1 MAEGKGAVEP
11 DPDQFIST
19 LRESEPFYRH
29 VVDNAVDGFFVI
41 DRKRRF
47 VEVNDTLCVLFGY
60 RRDETLGQSPFEFVA
75 VESRPELLAQM
86 QRIDVTDHRHYRL
99 IGRRKDGSNFPIL
112 LNSTTYRNPAG
123 EVEGA
128 FGFVT
133 DLTPF
138 VEAEQAVADSERELQ
153 RILDHMQD
161 TYYRTDVEG
170 RVVRASRSVSGLLG
184 FSPEEMLGKLLADFY
199 YHPQDRQD
207 FLRSLAAGNG
217 SLAGYQSRLRHRD
230 GREVWVLTN
239 AHYLR
244 DAEGRVVGVEGTTR
258 DNTERRRMLEAL
270 KNSEATLVGLIEA
283 LPDAVFLKDGEGHW
297 QIVNPAGLGLFRLKG
312 EDWRGKDS
320 QQIAAL
326 RPDLD
331 PEMAEC
337 RLSDQAAWQSGRLA
351 RSEETIVGE
360 DGQAHHWEFVKLPQ
374 FNPDGSRRRLVVVA
388 RDLTERR
395 RAEEDLRLAAQVFEN
410 SGEAIM
416 IMDADNRVV
425 SVNRAYSEM
434 TGFQAAEVLGRLPA
448 MLHSDLHD
456 ADFYQ
461 RLWHSVA
468 ETGYWQGEIW
478 NRRKNGEAYPEWLG
492 ISTLRSPDG
501 EVTHYVAISSDISER
516 KAAEA
521 RIEFL
526 AHHDP
531 LTDLPNRLLLKDR
544 LERAIVHGERTG
556 TKVALLFIDLDRF
569 KTVNDSLG
577 HPVGDRL
584 LREAA
589 QRLRA
594 CIRDM
599 DTVSRQGGDE
609 FLVVLTEL
617 NDADAVT
624 GVAENI
630 LAALAVPFSL
640 DGHDVAISCSV
651 GIAVCPEDGSDFDGL
666 LKKADI
672 AMYHAKEAGR
682 NAFRYYSER
691 MNIDA
696 LERLDLQNRLRRGL
710 EQGEFVLYYQPLI
723 ELASNRIVG
732 AEALVRWNSHDMGLV
747 TPSRFITVAEES
759 GLIVPLGEWVLREA
773 CHELRRWHDAG
784 HTHLSMAV
792 NLSAI
797 QFRRGSVEES
807 VMRALGEAGADP
819 AALELELTESI
830 LLQGAEHVLATVRRL
845 KGLGIRLSIDDFGT
859 GYSSL
864 AYLKRFAVDKLKIDQ
879 SFVRDLPTD
888 PDSAA
893 IVRAVIQMA
902 KSLNLLVLAEG
913 VETAATAETLRLLR
927 CDYVQGF
934 FFDRPMPAEQF
945 RALIESRQ
953 R

>member
-1 MAEGKGAVEP
+1 MADTQMAVGIGAEEGCETVRASG
-11 DPDQFIST
+11 
-19 LRESEPFYRH
+19 PFYRH

-41 DRKRRF
+41 DRERRF
-47 VEVNDTLCVLFGY
+47 VEVNDTLCSLFGY
-60 RRDETLGQSPFEFVA
+60 SRDETIGRSPLEFIA
-75 VESRPELLAQM
+75 DESQAELIAQI
-86 QRIDVTDHRHYRL
+86 QAIDVTDHRHYRL
-99 IGRRKDGSNFPIL
+99 IGRRKNGSIFPIL
-112 LNSTTYRNPAG
+112 LNNTTYRDASG
-123 EVEGA
+123 KVEGS

-133 DLTPF
+133 DLTSF
-138 VEAEQAVADSERELQ
+138 VEAEEAVAASERELQ

-170 RVVRASRSVSGLLG
+170 RVVRASQSVLRLLG
-184 FSPEEMLGKLLADFY
+184 YSPEEILGSSLADMYF
-199 YHPQDRQD
+199 HPQDRQD
-207 FLRSLAAGNG
+207 FLRSLAESNG
-217 SLAGYQSRLRHRD
+217 ALAAYESRLRHRD

-239 AHYLR
+239 AQYLR
-244 DAEGRVVGVEGTTR
+244 NADGKIVGVEGTTR
-258 DNTERRRMLEAL
+258 DNTEHRAMVEAL
-270 KNSEATLVGLIEA
+270 KNSEARLVALIEA
-283 LPDAVFLKDGEGHW
+283 LPDAVILKDGEGHW
-297 QIVNPAGLGLFRLKG
+297 QIVNSAGLALFRLKG
-312 EDWRGKDS
+312 LDWQGKDS
-320 QQIAAL
+320 KQLAAMK
-326 RPDLD
+326 PDLVATITRD
-331 PEMAEC
+331 
-337 RLSDQAAWQSGRLA
+337 RSSDQVAWRNRRLT
-351 RSEETIVGE
+351 RSEEEILGE
-360 DGQAHHWEFVKLPQ
+360 EGQTHHWEFVKLPL
-374 FNPDGSRRRLVVVA
+374 FNPDGSRRGLLVVA

-416 IMDADNRVV
+416 IMDADSLAV
-425 SVNRAYSEM
+425 SVNRAFLEM
-434 TGFQAAEVLGRLPA
+434 SGYQPSEVLGKAPA
-448 MLHSDLHD
+448 MLKSDLHD
-456 ADFYQ
+456 EDFYH
-461 RLWHSVA
+461 RLWQSL
-468 ETGYWQGEIW
+468 TDTDYWQGEIW
-478 NRRKNGEAYPEWLG
+478 NRRKNGEVYPEWLG
-492 ISTLRSPDG
+492 ISTLHSPDG
-501 EVTHYVAISSDISER
+501 KVTHYVAISSDISER

-544 LERAIVHGERTG
+544 LERAIVHGDRTG

-589 QRLRA
+589 QRLRT

-609 FLVVLTEL
+609 FLVVLTEPE
-617 NDADAVT
+617 DADAVT
-624 GVAENI
+624 SVAEDI
-630 LAALAVPFSL
+630 LSALAMPFSL
-640 DGHDVAISCSV
+640 DGHEVAISCSV
-651 GIAVCPEDGSDFDGL
+651 GIAVFPEDGSDFDGL

-682 NAFRYYSER
+682 NAFRYYTER

-710 EQGEFVLYYQPLI
+710 EQNEFVLYYQPLI

-732 AEALVRWNSHDMGLV
+732 AEALVRWNSPDLGLV
-747 TPSRFITVAEES
+747 MPGRFINVAEES
-759 GLIVPLGEWVLREA
+759 GLIVPIGEWVLREA

-845 KGLGIRLSIDDFGT
+845 KGLGVRLSIDDFGT

-879 SFVRDLPTD
+879 SFIRDLPTD

-913 VETAATAETLRLLR
+913 VETAATAENLRLLR

>member
-1 MAEGKGAVEP
+1 MANGQRATAPASDRTGDSP
-11 DPDQFIST
+11 P
-19 LRESEPFYRH
+19 RSEPFYRH

-41 DRKRRF
+41 DQERRF
-47 VEVNDTLCVLFGY
+47 IEVNDTLCVLFGY
-60 RRDETLGQSPFEFVA
+60 RRDEVIGRSPADFVA
-75 VESRPELLAQM
+75 AESQDELRAQM
-86 QRIDVTDHRHYRL
+86 QRIDKTEHRHYRL
-99 IGRRKDGSNFPIL
+99 SALRKDGSTFPIL
-112 LNSTTYRNPAG
+112 LNSTTYRDDAG
-123 EVEGA
+123 EAAGA

-138 VEAEQAVADSERELQ
+138 VEAEQAVATSERELQ

-161 TYYRTDVEG
+161 TYYRTDTSG
-170 RVVRASRSVSGLLG
+170 RIVRGSRSVTDLLG
-184 FSPEEMLGKLLADFY
+184 YLPEEMLGRPLADFY
-199 YHPQDRQD
+199 CHPQDRED
-207 FLRSLAAGNG
+207 FLRSLATSNG
-217 SLAGYQSRLRHRD
+217 SLSGYQSRLRHKD

-244 DAEGRVVGVEGTTR
+244 DAAGNVVGVEGTTR
-258 DNTERRRMLEAL
+258 DNTERRRMIEAL
-270 KNSEATLVGLIEA
+270 KASETRLGALIET
-283 LPDAVFLKDGEGHW
+283 LPDAVLMQDGKGHL
-297 QIVNPAGLGLFRLKG
+297 QIVNSAGLGLFRLRGVDWLGMSSAVLAATRPELAAAIAGDTAGGPAG
-312 EDWRGKDS
+312 ERAGE
-320 QQIAAL
+320 
-326 RPDLD
+326 PTH
-331 PEMAEC
+331 
-337 RLSDQAAWQSGRLA
+337 
-351 RSEETIVGE
+351 SEETVVGE
-360 DGQAHHWEFVKLPQ
+360 DGVAHYWEFVRLPL
-374 FNPDGSRRRLVVVA
+374 FNADGGRRGLVVVA
-388 RDLTERR
+388 RDLTARR

-410 SGEAIM
+410 SGESIM
-416 IMDADNRVV
+416 ILDAAYQVV
-425 SVNRAYSEM
+425 SVNRAFTEM
-434 TGFQAAEVLGRLPA
+434 TGFRAVEVLGRTPGVLRC
-448 MLHSDLHD
+448 DLHD
-456 ADFYQ
+456 DEFYE
-461 RLWHSVA
+461 RLRHSVA
-468 ETGYWQGEIW
+468 ETDYWQGEIW
-478 NRRKNGEAYPEWLG
+478 SRRKNGEAYPEWLG
-492 ISTLRSPDG
+492 VSAVRGPDG
-501 EVTHYVAISSDISER
+501 KVTHYVAISSDISER

-544 LERAIVHGERTG
+544 LERAIAHGERTRS
-556 TKVALLFIDLDRF
+556 KVALLFIDLDRF

-594 CIRDM
+594 CIRAM

-617 NDADAVT
+617 DDADAVT

-651 GIAVCPEDGSDFDGL
+651 GIAVFPEDGRDFDGL

-696 LERLDLQNRLRRGL
+696 LERLDLQNRLRRDL
-710 EQGEFVLYYQPLI
+710 EQGEFRLHYQPLV
-723 ELASNRIVG
+723 ELASGRIVG
-732 AEALVRWNSHDMGLV
+732 AEALVRWNNKDVGLV
-747 TPSRFITVAEES
+747 PPSRFITVAEES
-759 GLIVPLGEWVLREA
+759 GLIVQLGDWVLREA
-773 CHELRRWHDAG
+773 CRELRRWHDAG
-784 HTHLSMAV
+784 HTDLSMAV

-797 QFRRGSVEES
+797 QFRRGSVDET
-807 VMRALGEAGADP
+807 VMAALADAGADP

-830 LLQGAEHVLATVRRL
+830 LLQGAEHVLAAVRRL

-879 SFVRDLPTD
+879 SFVHDLPSD

-913 VETAATAETLRLLR
+913 VETAAIADNLRLLR

-934 FFDRPMPAEQF
+934 HFGRPMPAEEF
-945 RALIESRQ
+945 RALIDQ
-953 R
+953 RRR